1 MKSKNIH
8 IIVQARSEST
18 RMKNKL
24 LRKIKNKSIVK
35 IIYERLIK
43 VKLADKIIFAIP
55 KNKFNANLK
64 KLIRSAGA
72 KYIFQGNNDDV
83 LSRYFETANYF
94 KSDIIIR
101 ITADCPFLDPNII
114 SEMLKLFLKSKLD
127 YLSNVL
133 EPTFPD
139 GYDVEIFNFESLR
152 FAHLNAKTKFH
163 REHVTPFLI
172 SNKKIKKQNYD
183 YKENLSSLRLT
194 LDEEIDLIQLR
205 KIFNYFNSNTFGID
219 QIRKLNLTKPD
230 FFKINSSI
238 RRNEGGKLSKGNKVW
253 RRAKNVFPNGNMF
266 LSKNPSRFFDLN
278 SWPVYFEKTKGCSIW
293 DLDGKKYNDFS
304 YMGVGT
310 NILGYNNS
318 YVDSKVI
325 STVNKGNSSSL
336 NCSEEVYLAE
346 KLIDLH
352 PWSEMA
358 FFARTGGEANAIA
371 VRLARASLD
380 SNKYKVAVCGYHG
393 WHDWY
398 LSSNLNNKNSLDTHL
413 SPDLKIAGVPSSL
426 KNTVYSFNYND
437 YESLLKIINND
448 PKVGVI
454 KMEVERE
461 KKPKNKFLQKV
472 RDLANRKGIV
482 LIFDE
487 CTSGFREN
495 FGGIHLNYKVYPDL
509 AMFGKSLGNGYAIT
523 SVIGKKEI
531 MSSAKKT
538 FLSSTFWSER
548 IGPTAG
554 IATLQEMEKRKSWKD
569 ISLKGKYIKRKI
581 NQIAKNNKLNL
592 ETYGLDALVSFKF
605 KKNNE
610 IYKQF
615 LIKEM
620 LKKNILATNS
630 LYVSIAHNKKLIN
643 KYLDNI
649 NDVFYKISNLE
660 VDKIKKILSSN

>member
-1 MKSKNIH
+1 M
-8 IIVQARSEST
+8 
-18 RMKNKL
+18 
-24 LRKIKNKSIVK
+24 
-35 IIYERLIK
+35 
-43 VKLADKIIFAIP
+43 
-55 KNKFNANLK
+55 
-64 KLIRSAGA
+64 
-72 KYIFQGNNDDV
+72 
-83 LSRYFETANYF
+83 
-94 KSDIIIR
+94 
-101 ITADCPFLDPNII
+101 TADCPFLDPNII
-114 SEMLKLFLKSKLD
+114 SEMLKIFLKSKLD

-139 GYDVEIFNFESLR
+139 GYDVEIFNFKSLR

-172 SNKKIKKQNYD
+172 SNKKVKKQNYD

-219 QIRKLNLTKPD
+219 QIMKLSLMKPD
-230 FFKINSSI
+230 LFKINSSI
-238 RRNEGGKLSKGNKVW
+238 QRNEGAKLSKGNKVW

-266 LSKNPSRFFDLN
+266 LSKNPSRFFNLN

-413 SPDLKIAGVPSSL
+413 HQILKL
-426 KNTVYSFNYND
+426 
-437 YESLLKIINND
+437 
-448 PKVGVI
+448 
-454 KMEVERE
+454 RE
-461 KKPKNKFLQKV
+461 FPL
-472 RDLANRKGIV
+472 
-482 LIFDE
+482 
-487 CTSGFREN
+487 
-495 FGGIHLNYKVYPDL
+495 H
-509 AMFGKSLGNGYAIT
+509 
-523 SVIGKKEI
+523 
-531 MSSAKKT
+531 
-538 FLSSTFWSER
+538 
-548 IGPTAG
+548 
-554 IATLQEMEKRKSWKD
+554 
-569 ISLKGKYIKRKI
+569 
-581 NQIAKNNKLNL
+581 
-592 ETYGLDALVSFKF
+592 
-605 KKNNE
+605 
-610 IYKQF
+610 
-615 LIKEM
+615 
-620 LKKNILATNS
+620 
-630 LYVSIAHNKKLIN
+630 
-643 KYLDNI
+643 
-649 NDVFYKISNLE
+649 
-660 VDKIKKILSSN
+660 